1 MSVKIRAMKPED
13 YDKVRSLW
21 ESIHG
26 FAIRSIDDSREGIL
40 RFLDR
45 NPGISAVAVDGEK
58 IVGSILCGHDG
69 RTGTFYHVCVE
80 EEYRRRGIG
89 KDMVVFCM
97 RGLMEEKINT
107 ISLVA
112 FLDNEAGNGFW
123 NGIGWTMRSDLNQY
137 EFKLNKEN
145 MIAYMR

>member
-1 MSVKIRAMKPED
+1 MSIKIRAMKPED

-80 EEYRRRGIG
+80 EKYRRRGIG

>member
-80 EEYRRRGIG
+80 EDYRRRGIG